1 MKLLA
6 MMMKMVMFLLLL
18 NLAMTSKPSQCYSH
32 NGYYKA
38 IYILLLCHYS
48 STQWFKATQSK
59 AIQDDKREVCMWFHG
74 FITRRQAE
82 EILNDKPTGSFLI
95 RVSETQFGYSLSIR

>member
-1 MKLLA
+1 MKILA

-18 NLAMTSKPSQCYSH
+18 NLAMTSKPSQRYSH
-32 NGYYKA
+32 NGCCKA
-38 IYILLLCHYS
+38 ICILLCHYS

-82 EILNDKPTGSFLI
+82 EILHDKPTGSFLI
-95 RVSETQFGYSLSIR
+95 RVSQTQFGYSLSIR